1 MTGTADSILFSQK
14 EHICYTQNYG
24 QFVTFITIII
34 SGFECQLIR
43 VVNYSWIIQAR
54 NINGNQTVSVLVSH
68 HIKILFYV
76 VIAVTTVYHVVLFS
90 VYLKTEKIHL
100 FLLGLW
106 SVAILQCIHVKL

>member
-1 MTGTADSILFSQK
+1 MVIKL
-14 EHICYTQNYG
+14 YLYLYY
-24 QFVTFITIII
+24 II
-34 SGFECQLIR
+34 SRF
-43 VVNYSWIIQAR
+43 Y
-54 NINGNQTVSVLVSH
+54 
-68 HIKILFYV
+68 FYV